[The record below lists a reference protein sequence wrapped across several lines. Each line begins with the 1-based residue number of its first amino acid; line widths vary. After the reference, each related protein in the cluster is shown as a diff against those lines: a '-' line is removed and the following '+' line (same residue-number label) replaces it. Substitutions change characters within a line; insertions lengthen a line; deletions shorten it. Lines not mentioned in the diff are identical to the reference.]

1 MMNRRAFLQRA
12 GLGAAASLEAAQL
25 QQRLPPEGTGHNP
38 ALNGLGTQYK
48 GQPAGHHIPDPE
60 VPKQPNILWIFGD
73 QFRAQA
79 LSFNGDPNSRT
90 PNLQRSDVNGVN
102 FTANLSGFPLCCP
115 FRGSL
120 LTSRYPHHCVPG
132 HEYPLPEG
140 QKTIAD
146 VFNENGYDTA
156 YVGKWHLG
164 GFHEYN
170 GRAAFFITDPNRR
183 GGFQHWTGYENN
195 NSQWDCWVH
204 GGSGKDAFHYRLPGY
219 ETDALTDLTIDY
231 LKKQGEAKKNGHG
244 KPFFAVLSVQP
255 PHDPFVAPAKFMANY
270 EAAKLELRPNTAH
283 VTRVTERARTELA
296 GYYAQIENLDWNYG
310 RIIQAL
316 TDTGQLENTHVFFF
330 ADHGDSLG
338 SHGMFRKVNPYEE
351 AIRTPMIISG
361 GLPTYDGWKRGR
373 LPVLS
378 NAVDIA
384 PTTLGLCNLKKPEWM
399 EGTDYSHYR
408 VQKPPAG
415 PEPDSAYL
423 QNVIPVGHPDSIN
436 TPYRGLVTKDGW
448 KFVAFENQSWLMF
461 NLNEDPYEEANL
473 AQNNAFRAERKRL
486 LGRLSQWV
494 ADTGDKFELPSD

>member
-1 MMNRRAFLQRA
+1 
-12 GLGAAASLEAAQL
+12 
-25 QQRLPPEGTGHNP
+25 
-38 ALNGLGTQYK
+38 
-48 GQPAGHHIPDPE
+48 
-60 VPKQPNILWIFGD
+60 
-73 QFRAQA
+73 
-79 LSFNGDPNSRT
+79 
-90 PNLQRSDVNGVN
+90 VNGVN

-231 LKKQGEAKKNGHG
+231 LKKQGEAKKNGQG

-270 EAAKLELRPNTAH
+270 EAAKLELRPNMAH

-408 VQKPPAG
+408 VQKPAAG

-494 ADTGDKFELPSD
+494 ADTGDKFELPLD

>member
-1 MMNRRAFLQRA
+1 MDRRAFLKTA
-12 GLGAAASLEAAQL
+12 GLGAAAAMQGAP
-25 QQRLPPEGTGHNP
+25 QQPGLPPEGTGRNP

-48 GQPAGHHIPDPE
+48 GQPAGHHVPDPE
-60 VPKQPNILWIFGD
+60 IPKQPNILWIFGD

-79 LSFNGDPNSRT
+79 LSFNGDPNART
-90 PNLQRSDVNGVN
+90 PNLERAEVNGVS
-102 FTANLSGFPLCCP
+102 FTGHLSGFPLCCP

-120 LTSRYPHHCVPG
+120 LTSRYPNHCVPG

-146 VFNENGYDTA
+146 VFNDNGYDTA

-183 GGFQHWTGYENN
+183 GGFRHWTGYENN
-195 NSQWDCWVH
+195 NSQWDSWVH

-219 ETDALTDLTIDY
+219 ETDALTDLTINY
-231 LKKQGEAKKNGHG
+231 LKQQGEAKKAGQG

-255 PHDPFVAPAKFMANY
+255 PHDPCVAPAQFMANY
-270 EAAKLELRPNTAH
+270 EPAKIELRANTAH
-283 VTRVTERARTELA
+283 VPRVMERARIELA

-310 RIIQAL
+310 RIIQTL

-330 ADHGDSLG
+330 ADHGETMG
-338 SHGMFRKVNPYEE
+338 SHGMFRKVNPYDE

-373 LPVLS
+373 LPVIS
-378 NAVDIA
+378 NSVDIA
-384 PTTLGLCNLKKPEWM
+384 PTTLGLCNIKKPDWM

-408 VQKPPAG
+408 IQKPAAG

-448 KFVAFENQSWLMF
+448 KLVAFENQTWLMF

-473 AQNNAFRAERKRL
+473 AQNNGFRAERKRL
-486 LGRLSQWV
+486 LKRLKQWV
-494 ADTGDKFELPSD
+494 GDTGDKFELPAD